1 MGKGVYQ
8 VATGLESN
16 WLFGKLL
23 YGILNRRGRWLDLV
37 ARAARAKRGRQN
49 RVKTL
54 SRSSLVVW
62 TTWEHVY
69 VRVTTY
75 IAYGKVPGN

>member
-1 MGKGVYQ
+1 M
-8 VATGLESN
+8 ATGLESN
-16 WLFGKLL
+16 CLNGKLL
-23 YGILNRRGRWLDLV
+23 YGILNRRGKWLDLV

-62 TTWEHVY
+62 TTYAHVY
-69 VRVTTY
+69 VRVATY
-75 IAYGKVPGN
+75 IEYGKVRGK